1 MRLRIISL
9 VNLFILEISLCSLL
23 PAGVSLQINLI
34 GQMSPYIRS
43 IYSYTSAKLI
53 QSPNGDPN
61 EAFISFTMFEF
72 VDEDLNNMAV
82 QNNELECDITICLRD
97 QPCPNSC
104 DSETDAVT
112 GN

>member
-1 MRLRIISL
+1 
-9 VNLFILEISLCSLL
+9 
-23 PAGVSLQINLI
+23 
-34 GQMSPYIRS
+34 
-43 IYSYTSAKLI
+43 
-53 QSPNGDPN
+53 
-61 EAFISFTMFEF
+61 MFEF